1 MDIRSLIKL
10 GLCATLA
17 LGVHAHAIS
26 ADAEDIKRIANPTS
40 MTKEAVTEK
49 LVGTWQCTY
58 QSDDVS
64 YDATLDFKADGKLF
78 SKKTSQ
84 MSNKGSSVVHTT
96 RDWAVIDN
104 SGMWILVE
112 QITDTTHLKIDD
124 DVESVA
130 ELKAYLDS
138 KPAQESVMSFHTE
151 DGKQTLTRIDGAWGI
166 FLGKCVKS

>member
-1 MDIRSLIKL
+1 MNIRSLIKL
-10 GLCATLA
+10 GLCATA
-17 LGVHAHAIS
+17 IISTHTHATPAN
-26 ADAEDIKRIANPTS
+26 AEDIKRIATPKS
-40 MTKEAVTEK
+40 MTKETITEK

-64 YDATLDFKADGKLF
+64 YDATLDFQADGKLL

-84 MSNKGSSVVHTT
+84 MGDKGSSVVHTT

-112 QITDTTHLKIDD
+112 QITDTTHLEIDD

-130 ELKAYLDS
+130 QLKAYLDS